1 MGEFPQKYLIKI
13 KIDVFSPVVTCTQLV
28 HVKVNWED
36 LLLSLNLSAS
46 ISTVYEV
53 SRGAVTQLQL
63 LNQCGGST
71 LHSAAQQNMNC
82 E

>member
-13 KIDVFSPVVTCTQLV
+13 KIDVFSPVVTCTQLI

-46 ISTVYEV
+46 IWTVYGV

-71 LHSAAQQNMNC
+71 QQLSKT
-82 E
+82 